1 MKVSIGVS
9 YLQDTLLL
17 AGKRSQIFKFSCSY
31 VSHTNLPL
39 TQLNVVRAC
48 LFLTSLECVSLLC
61 SLCLVY
67 SSNITIQIAARV
79 QNLPQE
85 FLDSESVII
94 TESYVHLVI
103 DIKVI
108 LFCSTLLKIV
118 IGIVYS

>member
-1 MKVSIGVS
+1 M
-9 YLQDTLLL
+9 
-17 AGKRSQIFKFSCSY
+17 
-31 VSHTNLPL
+31 
-39 TQLNVVRAC
+39 
-48 LFLTSLECVSLLC
+48 SLLC

-94 TESYVHLVI
+94 TESSVHLVI

>member
-1 MKVSIGVS
+1 M
-9 YLQDTLLL
+9 
-17 AGKRSQIFKFSCSY
+17 
-31 VSHTNLPL
+31 
-39 TQLNVVRAC
+39 
-48 LFLTSLECVSLLC
+48 SLLC

>member
-1 MKVSIGVS
+1 M
-9 YLQDTLLL
+9 
-17 AGKRSQIFKFSCSY
+17 
-31 VSHTNLPL
+31 
-39 TQLNVVRAC
+39 
-48 LFLTSLECVSLLC
+48 SLLC

-79 QNLPQE
+79 QNLPQK

-108 LFCSTLLKIV
+108 LFCSTLLKIA
-118 IGIVYS
+118 IGIIYS